1 MLPCA
6 LLVAA
11 LGYSEMGV
19 LGLLLGL
26 GAGLAAGCS
35 IVERGRFYRR

>member
-6 LLVAA
+6 LVGAVM
-11 LGYSEMGV
+11 GYNGLGV

-26 GAGLAAGCS
+26 GAGLAAGS
-35 IVERGRFYRR
+35 SLVEKARFYRR